1 MKLSELKK
9 IIKEEVKLNEAPK
22 IKANQKISKKE
33 WRKIKSFN
41 KHIGQDGTHYVM
53 QLTNKGTAL
62 VPVVVEGKLSEGV
75 FGKFDMGAGAKG
87 NGITIWDRNQNQGG
101 DYKTIAHISDDGKL
115 KIYDNDVKKEKE
127 LMKRISIMVKAQKD
141 YWKSVGHQM
150 EGKLEEQISSFHTIQ
165 RNLIDFGFGNMVVS
179 WRGTKKKV
187 KDFKPGNR
195 IDNITLEKTHNTLL
209 KNKSMRY
216 DGNDYKVT
224 PQGKKYFK
232 GTLQL
237 EGKLTEKKNK
247 VKKGSIVIPF
257 TYDKEG
263 EFIVDKVF
271 KNKYGETSY
280 TGKFKKSRKKKEFI
294 LHKKDKIVKESV
306 NEGKLTE
313 GPKIKKGDIKKG
325 MMVWFEDGKG
335 SAKKLKV
342 KHVMLSKDKKEEH
355 YITNKGTFTPR
366 DVVGY

>member
-1 MKLSELKK
+1 MKLSDLKK

-150 EGKLEEQISSFHTIQ
+150 EGKLTEGTRTTTFGIPETDKKAVKQIIQ
-165 RNLIDFGFGNMVVS
+165 KLKLKHGEHYDFGVG
-179 WRGTKKKV
+179 RGATFV
-187 KDFKPGNR
+187 
-195 IDNITLEKTHNTLL
+195 L
-209 KNKSMRY
+209 SVY
-216 DGNDYKVT
+216 
-224 PQGKKYFK
+224 KKY
-232 GTLQL
+232 
-237 EGKLTEKKNK
+237 E
-247 VKKGSIVIPF
+247 SA
-257 TYDKEG
+257 
-263 EFIVDKVF
+263 IVDA
-271 KNKYGETSY
+271 
-280 TGKFKKSRKKKEFI
+280 FKKYRVRFKE
-294 LHKKDKIVKESV
+294 V
-306 NEGKLTE
+306 
-313 GPKIKKGDIKKG
+313 
-325 MMVWFEDGKG
+325 
-335 SAKKLKV
+335 
-342 KHVMLSKDKKEEH
+342 
-355 YITNKGTFTPR
+355 R
-366 DVVGY
+366 